1 MMRKKI
7 GLLNEEGEDE
17 KLIADLLSWMLK
29 NKADYTNTFCSL
41 LEKDILKN
49 GFFQDSVFVDWHQ
62 RWLKRLVKNK
72 MPINISLDLM
82 RITNPLIIPRNHKV
96 EEALNAASI
105 NNDLVPMNNLLRYL
119 KKPYNKQSGFTD
131 YQSPPEPSEQIY
143 KTFCGT

>member
-1 MMRKKI
+1 
-7 GLLNEEGEDE
+7 
-17 KLIADLLSWMLK
+17 
-29 NKADYTNTFCSL
+29 
-41 LEKDILKN
+41 
-49 GFFQDSVFVDWHQ
+49 
-62 RWLKRLVKNK
+62 

-119 KKPYNKQSGFTD
+119 KKPYNKQSGITD

>member
-1 MMRKKI
+1 PDFD
-7 GLLNEEGEDE
+7 GLVLNEFCKFFKILQNFE
-17 KLIADLLSWMLK
+17 KVLRKTAG
-29 NKADYTNTFCSL
+29 FCCR
-41 LEKDILKN
+41 ILKN

-72 MPINISLDLM
+72 IPVNMSLDLM

-105 NNDLVPMNNLLRYL
+105 NNNLAPMNNLLRYL
-119 KKPYNKQSGFTD
+119 KKPYNKQSGITD
-131 YQSPPEPSEQIY
+131 YQSPPEPSEQTY